1 MTMRLSHSSLTGTE
15 RTLVA
20 VGTVSEASMF
30 CAVRAGAPRRIVY
43 DAWSFA
49 GVGSAGLDSL
59 GTGLVVPLAGSAALA
74 SGRGLATGAGVL
86 ALASSALARR
96 ARLAAWSRRAWSRRG
111 LVSAGFAAGA
121 FSVVEPGEPLARGR
135 GRRGGGLRRR
145 RGRVRPVARRRGL
158 EVRDP
163 DRVDALGVALV
174 LVEHLLDQPLVG
186 PEVAGGLAKGLVGL
200 AARRLRHGWVRL
212 FLRCVRMKLDPV
224 DQVSP
229 RHEQMPTRRP
239 CCQARLG
246 VTFIQGV
253 P

>member
-74 SGRGLATGAGVL
+74 SGRGLATGARRLGS
-86 ALASSALARR
+86 AGLASAGLASAGLVSA
-96 ARLAAWSRRAWSRRG
+96 G

-121 FSVVEPGEPLARGR
+121 FSVVEPGEPLADGRGR
-135 GRRGGGLRRR
+135 GGGGLRRL

-229 RHEQMPTRRP
+229 RHEQMPTRSLAVRH
-239 CCQARLG
+239 RW
-246 VTFIQGV
+246 V
-253 P
+253 